1 MSEKPEV
8 PESLLQLERLR
19 VLSLAYYGASRALT
33 ERANDLRRHRRSL
46 EQEIQDL
53 ANYFDG
59 SQPHIMPG
67 ERRYTSRGSVDA
79 TVKAKTEAARQQV
92 AAIDAMLEIVEKAKR
107 DHNENRGDAA
117 AFQAAQQ
124 HMRSTLVAWGFENH

>member
-1 MSEKPEV
+1 M
-8 PESLLQLERLR
+8 
-19 VLSLAYYGASRALT
+19 LSVAYYGASRALT

-46 EQEIQDL
+46 EQDIQDL

-92 AAIDAMLEIVEKAKR
+92 AAIDAMLIVEKAKR
-107 DHNENRGDAA
+107 DHEESRGDAA

-124 HMRSTLVAWGFENH
+124 HMRSTLVARGFENH